1 MRPQSAKQ
9 RAAIPLA
16 LGCSVLLSTVG
27 MAAPSQAESKPPRI
41 QANGGLVF
49 QSQGEGAPN
58 RLTGYLFAPLSQGAL
73 GEVLF
78 LDVSANLNLGGALA
92 QQSNVNA
99 GASTRLGYRWLSSDK
114 RWIYGFNAGFDTR
127 QAYSQYAFQ
136 AGVGAEAL
144 NRHVELRGNGYIPF
158 SNQAERYAAGW
169 TNAYLINNQLI
180 LDGWYRYIVSLG
192 GVNLEAGIPLKR
204 WGKDSLWLYG
214 AYYYLGGNYVSGSSG
229 VRGRAEVRV
238 GSQLS
243 LGATLSYDNIF
254 QLQATGYLRYGAKPT
269 AGNPGDAI
277 AEAERNF
284 LALRGLPMQ
293 RESDIRMVGAQ
304 QNLPGSVATNPGNG
318 GAAWVVRC
326 TGNTSNTGTA
336 TVQCDPAYANN
347 LLAMLNA
354 AGPNDVLLVGGNSG
368 LDIGLAPIN
377 GPIRLDAQNRPTL
390 RLARGTQ
397 LGGSGAAPTLAT
409 QFGAT
414 NLTPIFGSIPAN
426 QTPTFSNGVIEIG
439 SNTTISGFSFTNT
452 SITNY
457 STSNVLIA
465 NNTFRGSYTDYAT
478 DPAVAQAFGT
488 INVSAN
494 ALPAIQLDGVDEL
507 TITNNIFSY
516 PQVQAYVSQ
525 NGTLPNGTMAPV
537 CNQNNY
543 NPGTGAV
550 LGGGNT
556 SGLCLSGNAIRL
568 NNSTN
573 VLVTGNTVTGALDEA
588 FRINNTSGNLTISR
602 NTISEMR
609 MGPDSNIGS
618 AIIVGQ
624 NQGTSNVLIEDNTIF
639 NNSLGV
645 YPVVNALLPDGRQT
659 VNPITV
665 AGRLAKNAMDP
676 IEIGL
681 CRGSE
686 SYPRIFDLYA
696 SADFSGNC
704 ASSTTMNL
712 TIANNTV
719 RLPVITGVVNQD
731 GDGIDLNI
739 GTNARLNASILS
751 NDILALGEP
760 RTEDLGD
767 NGLTFDIR
775 GNANVDLNITDNIVV
790 HSGDAA
796 IGFSLQNT
804 STNNQ
809 PGLTRIRFNANAYG
823 PDNPEQIELDL
834 VNNIGQPVS
843 NFFVSIDD
851 PSQITNVRRRNFNPG
866 ALSSYPNLY
875 INGSLYTFP

>member
-1 MRPQSAKQ
+1 MSPYAWAMPR
-9 RAAIPLA
+9 
-16 LGCSVLLSTVG
+16 
-27 MAAPSQAESKPPRI
+27 PPRVEP
-41 QANGGLVF
+41 NGGLMF

-58 RLTGYLFAPLSQGAL
+58 TFTGYLFAPLSQGQL

-78 LDVSANLNLGGALA
+78 IDVAANLNLGGALA
-92 QQSNVNA
+92 QQTNVNA
-99 GASTRLGYRWLSSDK
+99 GASTRLGYRWLSSDQ
-114 RWIYGFNAGFDTR
+114 RWIYGFNAGVDTR

-293 RESDIRMVGAQ
+293 RESEIRMVGAQ

-326 TGNTSNTGTA
+326 TGNTNSSFTVNCGYPTLDALIAAATA
-336 TVQCDPAYANN
+336 
-347 LLAMLNA
+347 
-354 AGPNDVLLVGGNSG
+354 NDVLLIGGGAAS
-368 LDIGLAPIN
+368 DLAGRPLEN
-377 GPIRLDAQNRPTL
+377 GRPTL
-390 RLARGTQ
+390 RLAVGTQ

-409 QFGAT
+409 QFGAA
-414 NLTPIFGSIPAN
+414 NLTPIFGTTVGAQPS
-426 QTPTFSNGVIEIG
+426 FSNGVISIG

-465 NNTFRGSYTDYAT
+465 NNTFVGSYTDNPTILAT
-478 DPAVAQAFGT
+478 AEDFGN

-494 ALPAIQLDGVDEL
+494 ALPAIQLNGVDNL
-507 TITNNIFSY
+507 IIANNTFTY
-516 PQVQAYVSQ
+516 PQVQAYASQ
-525 NGTLPNGTMAPV
+525 TAPLTTAPGSATIPV
-537 CNQNNY
+537 CNQNDYFSN
-543 NPGTGAV
+543 
-550 LGGGNT
+550 GNQRPAGDRGNQ

-568 NNSTN
+568 NNSTD
-573 VLVTGNTVTGALDEA
+573 VAITGNVATGALDEA
-588 FRINNTSGNLTISR
+588 FRINNPSGDLLINR

-618 AIIVGQ
+618 AIIIGQ
-624 NQGTSNVLIEDNTIF
+624 NQGTSTVRIEDNFIF
-639 NNSLGV
+639 TNSAGV
-645 YPVVNALLPDGRQT
+645 YPIVTALDPDGKQT
-659 VNPITV
+659 VNPVT

-681 CRGSE
+681 CRGTQSF
-686 SYPRIFDLYA
+686 PRAFDLYA
-696 SADFSGNC
+696 SASFSGNC
-704 ASSTTMNL
+704 SSASTMRV
-712 TIANNTV
+712 TIANNNIDLGSIKQSATSNV
-719 RLPVITGVVNQD
+719 RQD

-739 GTNARLNASILS
+739 GAGSLINAIISGNNLIS
-751 NDILALGEP
+751 LGNQENSV
-760 RTEDLGD
+760 GD

-775 GNANVDLNITDNIVV
+775 DNSNVNLSIYRNTINHT
-790 HSGDAA
+790 GDSA
-796 IGFSLQNT
+796 IGFSMQNSSLPNLPGS
-804 STNNQ
+804 ST
-809 PGLTRIRFNANAYG
+809 IWINANSYG
-823 PDNPEQIELDL
+823 PNNPLNVLIDIA
-834 VNNIGQPVS
+834 NNISQPAS
-843 NFFVSIDD
+843 NFFVTID
-851 PSQITNVRRRNFNPG
+851 NFAPNNKDAVDKKNYNPG
-866 ALSSYPNLY
+866 TTYPNLY
-875 INGSLYTFP
+875 VNGSLYQGPYAP